1 MPSVGTGGF
10 SSKVV
15 NVDEGED
22 GGLVGLYT
30 ENEDGVFNL

>member
-1 MPSVGTGGF
+1 M
-10 SSKVV
+10 

-30 ENEDGVFNL
+30 ENGDDVFNLLPYACF